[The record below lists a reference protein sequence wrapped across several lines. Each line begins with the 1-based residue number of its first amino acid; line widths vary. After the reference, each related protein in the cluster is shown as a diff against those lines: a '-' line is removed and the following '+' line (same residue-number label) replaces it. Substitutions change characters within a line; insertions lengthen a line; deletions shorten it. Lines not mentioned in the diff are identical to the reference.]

1 MPGDFLFL
9 SARRCIHD
17 HARDLIDFVLQLRY
31 NMEKKYLYGGKP

>member
-9 SARRCIHD
+9 SARRRVHD
-17 HARDLIDFVLQLRY
+17 QARDLIDFAPQLRY